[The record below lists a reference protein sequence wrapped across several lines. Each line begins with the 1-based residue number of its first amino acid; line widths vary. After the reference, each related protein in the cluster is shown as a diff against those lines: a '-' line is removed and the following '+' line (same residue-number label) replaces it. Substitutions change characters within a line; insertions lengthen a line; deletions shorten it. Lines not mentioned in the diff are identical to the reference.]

1 MQGLTP
7 TGGAVTIRR
16 FQGIVHPCVEQDI
29 VTSNLRRRMN
39 WGSMI
44 ICAMLFTISD
54 SDYSEDADKFNIV
67 LWFSV
72 RFQQH
77 SFTELYKG
85 AMIEKH
91 NFLSTMTTN
100 NTTEEGSEQ
109 EQMQT
114 FENFKMQGIKIS
126 VTFIDKDG
134 EEKHIKV
141 PVGMSMLEAAHE
153 NDIELEGKS
162 FDFRILLFR
171 LKILNIILFFAYD
184 VYADPSHVPHSI
196 SICLRVELLNFVQD
210 VEQNSKLEDPTDEE
224 NDMLDLAFG
233 LTETSI
239 PAATQNFAIDGYV
252 PKSH

>member
-1 MQGLTP
+1 
-7 TGGAVTIRR
+7 
-16 FQGIVHPCVEQDI
+16 
-29 VTSNLRRRMN
+29 MN

-67 LWFSV
+67 LWFY
-72 RFQQH
+72 FQQH

-114 FENFKMQGIKIS
+114 IS
-126 VTFIDKDG
+126 PFFDG

-153 NDIELEGKS
+153 NDIELEAHWFSLIHLATLTIG
-162 FDFRILLFR
+162 
-171 LKILNIILFFAYD
+171 IIFFFF
-184 VYADPSHVPHSI
+184 
-196 SICLRVELLNFVQD
+196 LD
-210 VEQNSKLEDPTDEE
+210 VEQYSKLEDPTDEE